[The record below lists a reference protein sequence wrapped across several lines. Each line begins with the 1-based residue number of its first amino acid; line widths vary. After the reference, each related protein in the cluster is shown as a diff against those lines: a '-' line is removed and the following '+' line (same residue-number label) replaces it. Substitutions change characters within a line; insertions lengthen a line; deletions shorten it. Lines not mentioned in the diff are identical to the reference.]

1 MRCRARMTTRLR
13 RCTASIRRGR
23 TWRGRSDRWSEFT
36 RSKGEGTM
44 SIEIEVGLENAT
56 KAPKV
61 TEELSLEAP
70 APKGFANPNVRR
82 ALLLGGTVLLAAVV
96 GLLSY
101 YHNREST
108 DDAQVDGHITP
119 MASKVY
125 GRVAQVLVEDN
136 QPVKAGQVLVK
147 IDPRDYQAA
156 LDQAKA
162 SLMLAESEARSAGVD
177 VPRTRENVAS
187 GNSSA
192 DAQLLGAQA
201 DLAKAQSTYEQ
212 AQTADLAWAQDNVDK
227 SRANAELAKA
237 DLARYLPLMEK
248 GEISKQQYDAAKAN
262 ADANASALKADQE
275 KLAQAHRNVD
285 VTKAQLDAA
294 KARVEQA
301 RAGVASALA
310 DVKQVGMKTADA
322 QAKLAKVEQAR
333 ALLEAAQLNLS
344 YTEITAPIDGVATH
358 KQVETGQ
365 IVQAGQGLLVV
376 VPLQDVWVTANF
388 KETQLRNMRAGQK
401 AEVKVDTYGKTF
413 SGRVDSIAGA
423 TGSVLSLLPPENA
436 TGNYVKVVQRIPVK
450 IVLDPI
456 PSEKA
461 VLRPG
466 MNVDATV
473 ITN

>member
-1 MRCRARMTTRLR
+1 
-13 RCTASIRRGR
+13 
-23 TWRGRSDRWSEFT
+23 
-36 RSKGEGTM
+36 M
-44 SIEIEVGLENAT
+44 SVEIEVGFENAT
-56 KAPKV
+56 KVPRL
-61 TEELSLEAP
+61 TEELLLEEP
-70 APKGFANPNVRR
+70 PKGLANPRVRR
-82 ALLLGGTVLLAAVV
+82 LLIGGGAVVLAAVA
-96 GLLSY
+96 GLFVY
-101 YHNREST
+101 FHNRETT

-125 GRVAQVLVEDN
+125 GRVAQVLVDDN
-136 QPVKAGQVLVK
+136 QAVKAGQVLVR

-162 SLMLAESEARSAGVD
+162 SLALAESEARSAGVD

-187 GNSSA
+187 GNSNA

-201 DLAKAQSTYEQ
+201 DVERAQATYDQ
-212 AQTADLAWAQDNVDK
+212 AQTADLAYAQANVEK
-227 SRANAELAKA
+227 SRANAELARA

-262 ADANASALKADQE
+262 ADASASALQADLQ
-275 KLAQAHRNVD
+275 KQAQAQRNVA
-285 VTKAQLDAA
+285 VAKAQLDAA
-294 KARVEQA
+294 RARVEQA
-301 RAGVASALA
+301 RAGVASAQA
-310 DVKQVGMKTADA
+310 DVKQVSMKTADA

-333 ALLEAAQLNLS
+333 AQLDAAQLNLS
-344 YTEITAPIDGVATH
+344 YTEITAPVDGVATH
-358 KQVETGQ
+358 KQVEPGQ

-376 VPLQDVWVTANF
+376 VPLENVWVTANF
-388 KETQLRNMRAGQK
+388 KETQLKNMKPGQK
-401 AEVKVDTYGKTF
+401 AQVKVDTYGKTF

-450 IVLDPI
+450 IVLDLI

>member
-1 MRCRARMTTRLR
+1 
-13 RCTASIRRGR
+13 
-23 TWRGRSDRWSEFT
+23 
-36 RSKGEGTM
+36 M

-56 KAPKV
+56 KAPAI
-61 TEELSLEAP
+61 TEEELGLVET
-70 APKGFANPNVRR
+70 PKGLANPKVRR
-82 ALLLGGTVLLAAVV
+82 LLFAGGTVVLAAIV
-96 GLLSY
+96 GLFVY
-101 YHNREST
+101 YHNRETT

-125 GRVAQVLVEDN
+125 GRVAQVLVDDN
-136 QPVKAGQVLVK
+136 QAVKAGQGLVK

-162 SLMLAESEARSAGVD
+162 SLALAESEARSAGVD

-187 GNSSA
+187 GNSNA

-201 DLAKAQSTYEQ
+201 DLARAQTTYEQ
-212 AQTADLAWAQDNVDK
+212 AQTADLAWARANVDK

-262 ADANASALKADQE
+262 ADATESALRADQE
-275 KLAQAHRNVD
+275 KLAQAQRNVE

-294 KARVEQA
+294 E
-301 RAGVASALA
+301 
-310 DVKQVGMKTADA
+310 
-322 QAKLAKVEQAR
+322 
-333 ALLEAAQLNLS
+333 LNLS
-344 YTEITAPIDGVATH
+344 YTEITAPVDGVATH
-358 KQVETGQ
+358 KQVEPGQ

-376 VPLQDVWVTANF
+376 VPLQNVWVTANF
-388 KETQLRNMRAGQK
+388 KETQLKNMKAGQR

-413 SGRVDSIAGA
+413 SGHVDSIAGA
-423 TGSVLSLLPPENA
+423 TGAVLSLLPPENA

-456 PSEKA
+456 PAEKA

-473 ITN
+473 VTN